1 MQTVKCGAF
10 VRRQTPESGYS
21 HYIGSFE
28 ELAAIVQMEMEMAQ
42 YDPNVII
49 RPGYRDGVVLMDL
62 SPERFRSAIVD
73 LNENTKLTASF
84 APRRGIEAPFI
95 RLSAKAQ
102 KQVAKHACVVLYHK
116 DVLAENNERETDAD
130 WEIVCIKARTSEEEE
145 PMDPY
150 TMARNFLHL
159 EGGTKGDFSAE
170 DFAKSIVYW
179 NNHAMST
186 GKPKW
191 YKKIA
196 NWWRAINDLQDS
208 I

>member
-1 MQTVKCGAF
+1 MQTVKCGSF
-10 VRRQTPESGYS
+10 VKRQTPESGYS
-21 HYIGSFE
+21 HYVGEWE
-28 ELAAIVQMEMEMAQ
+28 ELEQ
-42 YDPNVII
+42 YAESALCAGLY
-49 RPGYRDGVVLMDL
+49 RKGYRSGVVLVDF
-62 SPERFRSAIVD
+62 SPILCKYFRSAIVELSED
-73 LNENTKLTASF
+73 TKLTAAY
-84 APRRGIEAPFI
+84 APRRPKEAPFI
-95 RLSAKAQ
+95 RVSAKAQ
-102 KQVAKHACVVLYHK
+102 KQIATHASVVLYRK

-179 NNHAMST
+179 NNHAMTT

-191 YKKIA
+191 YKKMME
-196 NWWRAINDLQDS
+196 WWRNP
-208 I
+208 